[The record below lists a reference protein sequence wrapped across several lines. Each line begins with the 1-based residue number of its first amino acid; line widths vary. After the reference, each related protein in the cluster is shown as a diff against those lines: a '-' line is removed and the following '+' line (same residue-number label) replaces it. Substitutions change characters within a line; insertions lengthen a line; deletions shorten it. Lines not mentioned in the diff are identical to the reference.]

1 MRKCLA
7 SVLIATMAGSG
18 LAQGEEP
25 SHASVGDTI
34 RVDTGAGRVIGIL
47 VDADAK
53 AITFKDTVFDR
64 QSVLALDTVRGVEIL
79 KPVSRGRNAAKG
91 AAWGAI
97 GGAVIGTGLGLASAG
112 GDCYEGCSAA
122 WIALDIGI
130 ITAISAAVG
139 AIVGSLRPPRG
150 TRWQRIDHK
159 RGFDVSGTVL
169 PGRHRL
175 GVRIAF
181 AF

>member
-1 MRKCLA
+1 
-7 SVLIATMAGSG
+7 
-18 LAQGEEP
+18 
-25 SHASVGDTI
+25 VGDTI
-34 RVDTGAGRVIGIL
+34 RVETGAGRVIGIL

-53 AITFKDTVFDR
+53 TITFKDTVLDR
-64 QSVLALDTVRGVEIL
+64 QSVLALDTVRGVEL
-79 KPVSRGRNAAKG
+79 QEPVSRGRNAAKG

-97 GGAVIGTGLGLASAG
+97 GGVVVGTGLGLASAG
-112 GDCYEGCSAA
+112 GDCDGESSCSGAS
-122 WIALDIGI
+122 IALGIGVV
-130 ITAISAAVG
+130 TAISAAVG

-159 RGFDVSGTVL
+159 HGFDVSGTVI

-175 GVRIAF
+175 GVRIAV